1 MALHQSIKET
11 LRSLEANPHDEQH
24 QKKAEDVFSKHPD
37 AVFSVIKEE
46 ANRTPS
52 TAEPPAGS
60 GRPHPTADP
69 DWVNCVGEQ
78 RCTPLK
84 KVKPQSLKDLVGI
97 VSEANKMKQR
107 VRAVGSGHAFSDI
120 ARTDG
125 AVLVSPVLLDRVS
138 EVESGS
144 LRESA
149 RGQKLVHVQSG
160 ITVQNFTTTDAV
172 HD

>member
-11 LRSLEANPHDEQH
+11 FRHLEINPDDEQH
-24 QKKAEDVFSKHPD
+24 QKKAEDAFSKHPD

-46 ANRTPS
+46 VKS
-52 TAEPPAGS
+52 TAGQPTGS
-60 GRPHPTADP
+60 GHPPPTADP

-107 VRAVGSGHAFSDI
+107 VRAVGSGHA
-120 ARTDG
+120 
-125 AVLVSPVLLDRVS
+125 
-138 EVESGS
+138 
-144 LRESA
+144 
-149 RGQKLVHVQSG
+149 
-160 ITVQNFTTTDAV
+160 
-172 HD
+172 